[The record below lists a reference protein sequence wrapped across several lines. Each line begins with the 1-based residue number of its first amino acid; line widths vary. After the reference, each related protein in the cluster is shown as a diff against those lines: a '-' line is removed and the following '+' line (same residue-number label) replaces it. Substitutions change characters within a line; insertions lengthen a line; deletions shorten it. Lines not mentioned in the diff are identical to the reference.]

1 MDHRQDARHLRP
13 VGPALVTRDEVPEP
27 HALTIQ
33 TILNGQ
39 VMQNGN
45 TADMIFGVP
54 AIVSYISEIVTLDP
68 GDVILTGTPAGIGN
82 TRTPQ
87 VFMKPGD
94 TITVETEHVG
104 KLTNP
109 VVAEE

>member
-1 MDHRQDARHLRP
+1 M
-13 VGPALVTRDEVPEP
+13 
-27 HALTIQ
+27 
-33 TILNGQ
+33 
-39 VMQNGN
+39 
-45 TADMIFGVP
+45 
-54 AIVSYISEIVTLDP
+54 
-68 GDVILTGTPAGIGN
+68 TGTPAGIGN

-94 TITVETEHVG
+94 TVTVEIEHLG